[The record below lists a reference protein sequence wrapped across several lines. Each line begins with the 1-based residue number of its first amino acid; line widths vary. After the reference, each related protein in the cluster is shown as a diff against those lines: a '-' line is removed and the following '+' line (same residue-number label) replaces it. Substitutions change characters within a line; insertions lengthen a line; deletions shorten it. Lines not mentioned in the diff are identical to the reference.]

1 MPRAEETNEYEWWA
15 LSNLPASLTKIHVM
29 DKRRQ
34 MYQQKI
40 MKTIFLFTFYTYFF
54 NFYVI
59 GLVLFSLPWKDKCRW
74 IHILQRLES
83 DDQVETNPS
92 ESTQS
97 HSRCSKRHIIGHFE
111 NFLPKKHLKH
121 TCPKLTVVKLQPWKL
136 GYQVLTHW
144 ESCKCQVFCAFFLQN
159 TKDRKAVNITSCWIC
174 LNPHFI
180 HS

>member
-15 LSNLPASLTKIHVM
+15 LGNLPASLTKIHVM

-59 GLVLFSLPWKDKCRW
+59 GLVLFSLPWKDKGRW

-92 ESTQS
+92 KAPNLIADAVKDTSLAILRISCPRNILNTRVQNCQLLS
-97 HSRCSKRHIIGHFE
+97 SNLE
-111 NFLPKKHLKH
+111 N
-121 TCPKLTVVKLQPWKL
+121 
-136 GYQVLTHW
+136 
-144 ESCKCQVFCAFFLQN
+144 
-159 TKDRKAVNITSCWIC
+159 
-174 LNPHFI
+174 
-180 HS
+180 